1 MLHYS
6 SLSTDLNFV
15 SSPRVA
21 QVEDLADCWIGRQGD
36 PVLNHA
42 RLVPSLSLLIEMER
56 LNRISVLDPSSGFA
70 ESPLKHSCLN
80 TDTVAATIAKVDH
93 EQCLVQSCSMCHLK
107 GENYS

>member
-1 MLHYS
+1 
-6 SLSTDLNFV
+6 
-15 SSPRVA
+15 
-21 QVEDLADCWIGRQGD
+21 
-36 PVLNHA
+36 
-42 RLVPSLSLLIEMER
+42 MER

-107 GENYS
+107 GEKYS